1 MKTQEQ
7 IAIEDF
13 AILIVENKKGIIDL
27 INAQGLGSLTYNS
40 SLRDINKIVLDN
52 LRNTKFVKGLEKVVG
67 DDYKYE
73 AITTITIIMISII
86 TASTVYKIGWSIKD
100 AEKKRKALVKQ
111 GYRALYLKRKELQE
125 IALINREK
133 MQNMIIQA
141 QADYMQQREN
151 YDAFVQEE
159 KKQNVLIMIVASV
172 VVVALAGRFLLD

>member
-1 MKTQEQ
+1 MKNQEQ
-7 IAIEDF
+7 IAIEEL

-40 SLRDINKIVLDN
+40 SLREINIIVLDN
-52 LRNTKFVKGLEKVVG
+52 LKNTKFVKGLESVVG
-67 DDYKYE
+67 DEYKYE
-73 AITTITIIMISII
+73 PLTTATIIII
-86 TASTVYKIGWSIKD
+86 AIIASSTVYKIGWSIKD

-125 IALINREK
+125 IALLNREK

-151 YDAFVQEE
+151 YDAFVQQQ

-172 VVVALAGRFLLD
+172 IVVALTGRFLLD